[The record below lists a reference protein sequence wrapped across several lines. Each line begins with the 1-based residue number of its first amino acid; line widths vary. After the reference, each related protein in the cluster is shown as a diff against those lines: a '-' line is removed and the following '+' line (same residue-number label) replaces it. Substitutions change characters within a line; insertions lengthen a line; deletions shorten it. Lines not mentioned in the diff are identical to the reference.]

1 MKKNTKQLSFTFNEI
16 DSIRNEILEDEF
28 TIDTLK
34 SAELLIKAQITLAA
48 LNGDGK
54 SIEQYMKYIIE
65 IDEHDLKNTEINI
78 TKVIFKDAK

>member
-1 MKKNTKQLSFTFNEI
+1 MKKNTKQLSFTFDEI

-34 SAELLIKAQITLAA
+34 SAEMLIKAQITLSA

-65 IDEHDLKNTEINI
+65 IDEHAIKNTEINI
-78 TKVIFKDAK
+78 TKVIFKNAK